1 MVYEIKKVLCNKVIA
16 VSVIVAFCY
25 GIVTSYYDYISGKM
39 GGNDVD
45 MSYESE
51 YEGCK
56 GKYTEDKY
64 NHLAELVSEKE
75 SYYSENPEDKDAFM
89 VFQKYQDLFSRAS
102 IYHQVNEYRE
112 KVKSDAKRLA
122 DTEKGYYE
130 RLNKKLVKLYGKKT
144 AFNIHEGTTGKDITD
159 MFIVSER
166 IDMVYIALLI
176 IFSCGIFLL
185 EHRNGTYAMVYSSYN
200 GRGYTYIRK
209 MAVSLGFAVLV
220 SVLQTISMVG
230 LTFIKGG
237 AFEWKDPIQ
246 SIELFMHSPYN
257 LDIFGMVVI
266 ITLFRALAYM
276 VLISIFTVISLF
288 FQRNL
293 FPLAINI
300 LVGLGMFGLCYLYSG
315 SFLSYS
321 GSIIQQGRFYLYLR
335 QYSPYVLIGDGVG
348 YLKKYEALD
357 IFGYPVSAV
366 SITVL
371 VNIIVLAVCVAVGYI
386 LYLKRFRKRGV

>member
-1 MVYEIKKVLCNKVIA
+1 MVYEIRKVLCNKIIA

-25 GIVTSYYDYISGKM
+25 GIVTSYYGYISGKM

-45 MSYESE
+45 MAYESE
-51 YEGCK
+51 YEVCK
-56 GKYTEDKY
+56 GKYTEEKY

-75 SYYSENPEDKDAFM
+75 SYYSENTDDKDAFL
-89 VFQKYQDLFSRAS
+89 VFQKYQYLFSRAS
-102 IYHQVNEYRE
+102 LYHQVNEYRE
-112 KVKSDAKRLA
+112 KVKSNAKRLA
-122 DTEKGYYE
+122 ETEQGYYA
-130 RLNKKLVKLYGKKT
+130 RLNKKLAKIYNKKT
-144 AFNIHEGTTGKDITD
+144 DFNIHEGTIGKDITD
-159 MFIVSER
+159 MFIVSES

-176 IFSCGIFLL
+176 IFSCGIFLV

-209 MAVSLGFAVLV
+209 MSVSLVFAVLV

-230 LTFIKGG
+230 LTLIKGG
-237 AFEWKDPIQ
+237 LFEWKDSIQ
-246 SIELFMHSPYN
+246 SVELFMYSPYN
-257 LDIFGMVVI
+257 LNIFEMVVV
-266 ITLFRALAYM
+266 ITLLRALAYM

-300 LVGLGMFGLCYLYSG
+300 LIGLGMFGLCYLYSG

-321 GSIIQQGRFYLYLR
+321 GSIIHQGWFYPYLR

-357 IFGYPVSAV
+357 ILGYPVSAV
-366 SITVL
+366 NITIL
-371 VNIIVLAVCVAVGYI
+371 VNIIVLAVCIAVGYI